1 MGLKKELSGRAH
13 TCETLD
19 LSPQQHRTGRK
30 GREGLDGGKG
40 KGKEWKGE
48 VANINRVSTMNEN
61 FPVLTLSCT
70 TVTLKNHCFC
80 LN

>member
-1 MGLKKELSGRAH
+1 MVEHKHVGRPGS
-13 TCETLD
+13 D
-19 LSPQQHRTGRK
+19 SPIPQQHRTGGK
-30 GREGLDGGKG
+30 GEGLEGGKG

-61 FPVLTLSCT
+61 FPVLTLSRT
-70 TVTLKNHCFC
+70 TVTPKSHCFC